1 MKRLREYANKHGV
14 SRPVFDIVPVARRGS
29 DGANL
34 GVEEINLELK
44 QEYRYVPEINEAD
57 PLTVLI
63 AKSRNEAFSIGIK
76 KFTVS
81 NESTVSNAV
90 RNVNEIFLN
99 FLRRNLPNKQPTHTI
114 LYKWYRRDF
123 LNKLTYSGPLS
134 ESLDNAVLALYSYV
148 YRNTDDSGKIL
159 DSKKEHSH
167 NIIALLE
174 ALMEKIKNESKKR

>member
-1 MKRLREYANKHGV
+1 MKRLREYADKHGV
-14 SRPVFDIVPVARRGS
+14 SRPVFDIVPVVRR
-29 DGANL
+29 DHEGASSSI
-34 GVEEINLELK
+34 EEINLELK
-44 QEYRYVPEINEAD
+44 QEYKYVPEINEAD

-81 NESTVSNAV
+81 NESTVSNAL

-114 LYKWYRRDF
+114 IYKWYRRDF
-123 LNKLTYSGPLS
+123 LNRLTYPDALS
-134 ESLDNAVLALYSYV
+134 ENLDNAVLALYSYV
-148 YRNTDDSGKIL
+148 YRNVDDSGKIL
-159 DSKKEHSH
+159 DSKKEHSK